1 MALQTGQ
8 TYTLSGEIPT
18 GIAPGGSEYKAP
30 AGSQLKIKDT
40 RTVGGQLYY
49 DIDQTAFGGGT
60 GWTLASA
67 LEGAIGQ
74 VAPALQAPRTQEE
87 VTPYLN
93 QYQADLFKAQERP
106 EVKVPTMEELKAELA
121 PTAAYP
127 EPLKRVEESERM
139 MTEYGVA
146 DLEKSLATIKDQITA
161 EQDLLREQ
169 RGIEEGKPV
178 PMGVIA
184 GRISEEERVANVR
197 LDALG
202 RQQARITDEL
212 NTKYSLVNTYMTF
225 MGLDYNDAVARY
237 DTEFKQN
244 IAIYDIM
251 AGERKEARSA
261 YEYDQSVAKANLQI
275 YTNAITSGNLTYAD
289 MSSDQ
294 KLMVTKLEVQ
304 SGLPIGFISNL
315 NMSAKDRLLS
325 VNDKTG
331 EALMI
336 DANGNFNVVQTG
348 MRPTPTAGATP
359 GTETSTREGFLQEAK
374 TITGRNIGGTW
385 VGEFP
390 LLVQNYAPMMSLE
403 EIYRIYMDSELGKKY
418 GSPTEDPAEIKRIYD
433 RARGKEED

>member
-93 QYQADLFKAQERP
+93 QFQGELFKAQERP
-106 EVKVPTMEELKAELA
+106 EVKVETMEELGAKLKPGVGLPPLIKRAE
-121 PTAAYP
+121 
-127 EPLKRVEESERM
+127 ERERMRVEL
-139 MTEYGVA
+139 GVA
-146 DLEKSLATIKDQITA
+146 GLETSLTDIKAQIDEEYA
-161 EQDLLREQ
+161 ALRQQREAQ
-169 RGIEEGKPV
+169 RGKGMPLNV
-178 PMGVIA
+178 VA
-184 GRISEEERVANVR
+184 GRIGELERTAQER
-197 LDALG
+197 IDFLG

-212 NTKYSLVNTYMTF
+212 NTKYTVIGQYMQDI
-225 MGLDYNDAVARY
+225 GLDYGDAVARY
-237 DTEFKQN
+237 DTEFKNNVTMYN
-244 IAIYDIM
+244 IITGKEEAALTQY
-251 AGERKEARSA
+251 ERDRTAARS
-261 YEYDQSVAKANLQI
+261 NLQI
-275 YTNAITSGNLTYAD
+275 YTNAITAGNLTYAD

-348 MRPTPTAGATP
+348 MRPTPTTGAGEGKATDQDYKDALVEDVRASQTLDSLMRFY
-359 GTETSTREGFLQEAK
+359 GTYLDPK
-374 TITGRNIGGTW
+374 
-385 VGEFP
+385 
-390 LLVQNYAPMMSLE
+390 
-403 EIYRIYMDSELGKKY
+403 EIL
-418 GSPTEDPAEIKRIYD
+418 RIYD
-433 RARGKEED
+433 TNSPYGTHTETDDEITRKYGIEF